1 MRGLGVGLGFFWSYG
16 MYCRNICAYAA
27 IQLASN
33 DVFPEEY
40 FMLLMGKSVEVTA

>member
-27 IQLASN
+27 MQLASD

-40 FMLLMGKSVEVTA
+40 FMLLMGKCIEVAA